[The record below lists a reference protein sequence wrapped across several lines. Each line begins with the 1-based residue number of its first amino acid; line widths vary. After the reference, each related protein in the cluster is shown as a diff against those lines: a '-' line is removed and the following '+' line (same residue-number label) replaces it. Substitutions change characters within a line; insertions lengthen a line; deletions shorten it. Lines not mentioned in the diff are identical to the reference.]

1 MVTIKQKDLAIT
13 RITIKVKT
21 ADHITSKPKKLTTNP
36 LKKTTQQ
43 KLGTVQMSG
52 LTFHRETHI
61 KQKLHL
67 CRHTGN
73 QLSQEGSS
81 KYPGL

>member
-1 MVTIKQKDLAIT
+1 MLTIKQKDLAIT

-43 KLGTVQMSG
+43 KLGT
-52 LTFHRETHI
+52 FHREIHI

-67 CRHTGN
+67 YRHTGN
-73 QLSQEGSS
+73 QLSQEGSL